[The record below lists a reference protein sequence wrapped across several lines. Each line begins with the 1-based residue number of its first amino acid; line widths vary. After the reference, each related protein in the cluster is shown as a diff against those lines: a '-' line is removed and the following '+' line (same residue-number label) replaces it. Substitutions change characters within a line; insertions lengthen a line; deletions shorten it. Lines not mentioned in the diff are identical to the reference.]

1 MYTYNI
7 IHIIYVYYIM
17 YVYPGTHEA
26 SHVVPCMCT
35 LHLPDYMVHVCTRL
49 IVLTLLTSYL
59 RLAARLALAVL

>member
-1 MYTYNI
+1 
-7 IHIIYVYYIM
+7 M

-35 LHLPDYMVHVCTRL
+35 LHLPDYMVYVHVCTRL

>member
-1 MYTYNI
+1 
-7 IHIIYVYYIM
+7 M